1 MSRENTNRGYYSK
14 KRKRREE
21 KLKKRRAEPRIKHMK
36 KDAVER
42 AAESIINYMKERGYI
57 EFPKIVTRYYN
68 QRGNIYLNFK
78 ILKKDEKIIDC
89 ENRDLIQNLDE
100 IPFPDFSDFS
110 KEHPET
116 FYTCV
121 VELLYDWPQNK
132 TLRDKIHE
140 EVRTLVR
147 KLRDN

>member
-1 MSRENTNRGYYSK
+1 MSRENINRGYYGEKRKRKKEKQK
-14 KRKRREE
+14 KRK
-21 KLKKRRAEPRIKHMK
+21 AEPRIKHMK

-42 AAESIINYMKERGYI
+42 AAESIVNYMKEREYI

-78 ILKKDEKIIDC
+78 
-89 ENRDLIQNLDE
+89 
-100 IPFPDFSDFS
+100 
-110 KEHPET
+110 EHPET
-116 FYTCV
+116 LYTCV